1 MIHPYSPLDVIIYC
15 FFCFFLFLFVCLFFA
30 FFSGG
35 GAKKKKHDKAKKK
48 EGKYEERSKNQWKE
62 DPEERLMQS
71 AIGRQLLGN
80 LTSIDVAEQIF
91 GSVEENDRDTP
102 ADSISMLSLLLRN

>member
-15 FFCFFLFLFVCLFFA
+15 LFCFFLFLFVCLFFA
-30 FFSGG
+30 FFLVG
-35 GAKKKKHDKAKKK
+35 GAKKCHDKAKKK

-91 GSVEENDRDTP
+91 GSVEENDGDTP
-102 ADSISMLSLLLRN
+102 VYSLSMLSLLLRN